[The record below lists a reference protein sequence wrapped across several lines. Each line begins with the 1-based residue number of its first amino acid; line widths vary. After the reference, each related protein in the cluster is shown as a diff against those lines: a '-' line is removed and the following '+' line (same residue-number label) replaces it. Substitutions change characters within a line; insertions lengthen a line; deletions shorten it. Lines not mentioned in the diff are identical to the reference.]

1 MKTLRIAS
9 FLPATEVRTYL
20 SDRSYGGG
28 YSGGRRSGGGGGY
41 GDRNR
46 PRRFRHS
53 PVKVGEQYD
62 VTIEA
67 ISNRGDSGV
76 AKIEGFVIF
85 VPGTKVDEK
94 IKVKIT
100 KVGNGYATGELA
112 QQTSD
117 QTSSENSEQAQEGSE
132 QAQEGIDEGE
142 ETEEETE
149 EKT

>member
-28 YSGGRRSGGGGGY
+28 YSGGRRSGGGY

-62 VTIEA
+62 VIIEA

-100 KVGNGYATGELA
+100 KVGNGYATAELA

-117 QTSSENSEQAQEGSE
+117 QTASESSEQQQEDTE
-132 QAQEGIDEGE
+132 EGE
-142 ETEEETE
+142 EIEEEE
-149 EKT
+149 EAEQKT

>member
-28 YSGGRRSGGGGGY
+28 YSGGRRSSGGGY

-53 PVKVGEQYD
+53 PVKIGEQYD

-94 IKVKIT
+94 LKVKIT
-100 KVGNGYATGELA
+100 KVGNGYATAELA

-117 QTSSENSEQAQEGSE
+117 QTSENSE

-149 EKT
+149 EKA

>member
-94 IKVKIT
+94 LKVKIT
-100 KVGNGYATGELA
+100 KVGNGYATAELA

-117 QTSSENSEQAQEGSE
+117 QTSSENSE

>member
-1 MKTLRIAS
+1 MVEDIV
-9 FLPATEVRTYL
+9 E
-20 SDRSYGGG
+20 
-28 YSGGRRSGGGGGY
+28 RRSSSGGY

-85 VPGTKVDEK
+85 VPGTKVDDK

-112 QQTSD
+112 QQA
-117 QTSSENSEQAQEGSE
+117 SEQTGSE
-132 QAQEGIDEGE
+132 DTEQQQDDTENTENTDGE
-142 ETEEETE
+142 EIEETE

>member
-1 MKTLRIAS
+1 MYS
-9 FLPATEVRTYL
+9 

-28 YSGGRRSGGGGGY
+28 GYGGGRRSTGY

-46 PRRFRHS
+46 QRRFRHS

-85 VPGTKVDEK
+85 VPETKVNEK
-94 IKVKIT
+94 VKVKIT
-100 KVGNGYATGELA
+100 KVGNGYATAELA
-112 QQTSD
+112 EQTNEQTRTES
-117 QTSSENSEQAQEGSE
+117 TSSNQENIQEGE
-132 QAQEGIDEGE
+132 MQEE
-142 ETEEETE
+142 
-149 EKT
+149 

>member
-1 MKTLRIAS
+1 MRIAS
-9 FLPATEVRTYL
+9 FIPATEVRTYL

-28 YSGGRRSGGGGGY
+28 YSGGGRRSGGGY

-100 KVGNGYATGELA
+100 KVGNGYATAELS

-117 QTSSENSEQAQEGSE
+117 QTASENSEQLQEGTK
-132 QAQEGIDEGE
+132 EGE
-142 ETEEETE
+142 EEGEEE
-149 EKT
+149 EKS

>member
-28 YSGGRRSGGGGGY
+28 YSGGRRSGGGY

-100 KVGNGYATGELA
+100 KVGNGYATAELA
-112 QQTSD
+112 QQTTD
-117 QTSSENSEQAQEGSE
+117 QSASENQEEAQE
-132 QAQEGIDEGE
+132 DTNEGE
-142 ETEEETE
+142 KIEEEEEEE

>member
-1 MKTLRIAS
+1 M
-9 FLPATEVRTYL
+9 
-20 SDRSYGGG
+20 
-28 YSGGRRSGGGGGY
+28 GY

-94 IKVKIT
+94 VKIKIT
-100 KVGNGYATGELA
+100 KVGNGYATAELA
-112 QQTSD
+112 GQTNEGIS
-117 QTSSENSEQAQEGSE
+117 TENTASEQENIQEGEAQEE
-132 QAQEGIDEGE
+132 Q
-142 ETEEETE
+142 
-149 EKT
+149 K

>member
-1 MKTLRIAS
+1 MRREYS
-9 FLPATEVRTYL
+9 

-28 YSGGRRSGGGGGY
+28 YGGGRRNTGY

-85 VPGTKVDEK
+85 VPGTKVDDK
-94 IKVKIT
+94 VKVKIT
-100 KVGNGYATGELA
+100 KVGNGYATAELA
-112 QQTSD
+112 DQSNEQATSED
-117 QTSSENSEQAQEGSE
+117 ASSNTENSQEG
-132 QAQEGIDEGE
+132 
-142 ETEEETE
+142 ETE
-149 EKT
+149 EKDQ

>member
-28 YSGGRRSGGGGGY
+28 YSGGRRSGGGY

-62 VTIEA
+62 VIIEA

-100 KVGNGYATGELA
+100 KVGNGYATAELA

-117 QTSSENSEQAQEGSE
+117 QTAPENSEQLQEDTE
-132 QAQEGIDEGE
+132 EGE
-142 ETEEETE
+142 EIEEGEEGEE

>member
-1 MKTLRIAS
+1 MKIAS
-9 FLPATEVRTYL
+9 FIPATELRMYS

-28 YSGGRRSGGGGGY
+28 YGGGRRNMGY

-94 IKVKIT
+94 VKVKIT
-100 KVGNGYATGELA
+100 KVGNGYATAELA
-112 QQTSD
+112 QQTNEQIPTESPASN
-117 QTSSENSEQAQEGSE
+117 QENIQEG
-132 QAQEGIDEGE
+132 EGEGEGE
-142 ETEEETE
+142 EQT
-149 EKT
+149 

>member
-1 MKTLRIAS
+1 MYS
-9 FLPATEVRTYL
+9 

-28 YSGGRRSGGGGGY
+28 YGGGRRNMGY

-94 IKVKIT
+94 VKVKIT
-100 KVGNGYATGELA
+100 KVGNGYATAELA
-112 QQTSD
+112 QQTNEQIPTESPASN
-117 QTSSENSEQAQEGSE
+117 QENTQEG
-132 QAQEGIDEGE
+132 EGEGE
-142 ETEEETE
+142 EQT
-149 EKT
+149 

>member
-100 KVGNGYATGELA
+100 KVGNGYATAELA

-117 QTSSENSEQAQEGSE
+117 QTSSENSEQAQEG
-132 QAQEGIDEGE
+132 IDEGE
-142 ETEEETE
+142 EIEEETE

>member
-9 FLPATEVRTYL
+9 FLPATEFRTYL

-28 YSGGRRSGGGGGY
+28 YSGGRRSGGGGY

-100 KVGNGYATGELA
+100 KVGNGYATAELA

-117 QTSSENSEQAQEGSE
+117 QTSSENSEQAQEGR
-132 QAQEGIDEGE
+132 DEGE
-142 ETEEETE
+142 EIEEESE

>member
-9 FLPATEVRTYL
+9 FIPATEVRTYL

-28 YSGGRRSGGGGGY
+28 YGGGGRRSGGGDGH
-41 GDRNR
+41 RNR

-100 KVGNGYATGELA
+100 KVGNGYATAELS

-117 QTSSENSEQAQEGSE
+117 QTASENSEQLQEGTE
-132 QAQEGIDEGE
+132 EGE
-142 ETEEETE
+142 EE
-149 EKT
+149 EKS

>member
-9 FLPATEVRTYL
+9 FLPATEFRTYL

-28 YSGGRRSGGGGGY
+28 YSGGRRGSGGY

-100 KVGNGYATGELA
+100 KVGNGYATAELA

-117 QTSSENSEQAQEGSE
+117 QTASENPEQAQE
-132 QAQEGIDEGE
+132 DTTEGE
-142 ETEEETE
+142 KIEEEEEEEE
-149 EKT
+149 EKK

>member
-1 MKTLRIAS
+1 MKIAS
-9 FLPATEVRTYL
+9 FLPATEHRIYS

-28 YSGGRRSGGGGGY
+28 YGGGRRNTGY

-46 PRRFRHS
+46 QPRRFRHS

-85 VPGTKVDEK
+85 VPGTKVDDKVK
-94 IKVKIT
+94 IKIT
-100 KVGNGYATGELA
+100 KVGNGYATAEL
-112 QQTSD
+112 SD
-117 QTSSENSEQAQEGSE
+117 QNNEQANSEDALSNTENAQEG
-132 QAQEGIDEGE
+132 
-142 ETEEETE
+142 ETE
-149 EKT
+149 EKDQ

>member
-28 YSGGRRSGGGGGY
+28 YSGGRRSGGGY

-100 KVGNGYATGELA
+100 KVGNGYATAELA

-117 QTSSENSEQAQEGSE
+117 QSASENQEQAQE
-132 QAQEGIDEGE
+132 DTNEGE
-142 ETEEETE
+142 KIEEEEEEE

>member
-1 MKTLRIAS
+1 MYDKIRIAS
-9 FLPATEVRTYL
+9 FIPATEVRIYL

-28 YSGGRRSGGGGGY
+28 YSGGRRSSSGGGY

-117 QTSSENSEQAQEGSE
+117 QTGSENTEQLQEDTKITE
-132 QAQEGIDEGE
+132 EGE
-142 ETEEETE
+142 ESEELE
-149 EKT
+149 EKS

>member
-9 FLPATEVRTYL
+9 FIPATDVRTYL

-28 YSGGRRSGGGGGY
+28 YSGGGRRSGGGY

-94 IKVKIT
+94 LKVKIT
-100 KVGNGYATGELA
+100 KVGNGYATAELA

-117 QTSSENSEQAQEGSE
+117 QTSSENSE

>member
-28 YSGGRRSGGGGGY
+28 YSGGRRSGGGY

-53 PVKVGEQYD
+53 PVKVGEEYD

-100 KVGNGYATGELA
+100 KVGNGYATAELT

-117 QTSSENSEQAQEGSE
+117 QTPSENSDQLEEGTQEQ
-132 QAQEGIDEGE
+132 EGE
-142 ETEEETE
+142 EIEEVEEE
-149 EKT
+149 EKA

>member
-1 MKTLRIAS
+1 LTKLRIAS
-9 FLPATEVRTYL
+9 FIPATEVRTYL
-20 SDRSYGGG
+20 SDRSYSGG
-28 YSGGRRSGGGGGY
+28 YSGGRRSSSGGGY

-112 QQTSD
+112 QQTSE
-117 QTSSENSEQAQEGSE
+117 QTGSENTEQVQEDTK
-132 QAQEGIDEGE
+132 I
-142 ETEEETE
+142 TEEGQNPEELE
-149 EKT
+149 EKS

>member
-1 MKTLRIAS
+1 MTKLRIAS
-9 FLPATEVRTYL
+9 FIPATEVRTYL

-28 YSGGRRSGGGGGY
+28 YSGGRRNSSGGGY

-112 QQTSD
+112 QQSSD
-117 QTSSENSEQAQEGSE
+117 QTDSENTEQPQEDTKITE
-132 QAQEGIDEGE
+132 EGE
-142 ETEEETE
+142 ESEELE
-149 EKT
+149 EKS

>member
-1 MKTLRIAS
+1 MKIAS
-9 FLPATEVRTYL
+9 FIPTTGRVTYS

-28 YSGGRRSGGGGGY
+28 YGGGRRNTGYGNTGY

-94 IKVKIT
+94 VKVKIT
-100 KVGNGYATGELA
+100 KVGNGYATAELA
-112 QQTSD
+112 EQSTSES
-117 QTSSENSEQAQEGSE
+117 TSENTSENTESNQDNTQEG
-132 QAQEGIDEGE
+132 EGV
-142 ETEEETE
+142 EEEQT
-149 EKT
+149 

>member
-9 FLPATEVRTYL
+9 FLPAAEVRTYL

-28 YSGGRRSGGGGGY
+28 YSGGRRGSGGY

-100 KVGNGYATGELA
+100 KVGNGYATAELA

-117 QTSSENSEQAQEGSE
+117 QTASENPEQAQE
-132 QAQEGIDEGE
+132 DTNEGE
-142 ETEEETE
+142 KIEEEEEE

>member
-28 YSGGRRSGGGGGY
+28 YSGGRRSGGGGY

-100 KVGNGYATGELA
+100 KVGNGYATAELA

-117 QTSSENSEQAQEGSE
+117 QTASENPEQAQE
-132 QAQEGIDEGE
+132 DTNEGE
-142 ETEEETE
+142 KIEEEEEEEEE

>member
-9 FLPATEVRTYL
+9 FLPATEFRTYL

-28 YSGGRRSGGGGGY
+28 YSGGRRSGGGGY

-100 KVGNGYATGELA
+100 KVGNGYATAELA

-117 QTSSENSEQAQEGSE
+117 QTSSENSEQAQEG
-132 QAQEGIDEGE
+132 IDEGE
-142 ETEEETE
+142 ETEETEETE

>member
-9 FLPATEVRTYL
+9 FIPATEVRTYL

-28 YSGGRRSGGGGGY
+28 YSGGGRRSGGGY

-100 KVGNGYATGELA
+100 KVGNGYATAELA

-117 QTSSENSEQAQEGSE
+117 QTASENSEQLQEATE
-132 QAQEGIDEGE
+132 EGE
-142 ETEEETE
+142 EEGEEE
-149 EKT
+149 KS

>member
-9 FLPATEVRTYL
+9 FIPATEVRTYL

-28 YSGGRRSGGGGGY
+28 YSGGRRSGGGY

-100 KVGNGYATGELA
+100 KVGNGYATAELA

-117 QTSSENSEQAQEGSE
+117 QTAPENSEQLQEDRE
-132 QAQEGIDEGE
+132 EGE
-142 ETEEETE
+142 EIEEGEEGEE

>member
-1 MKTLRIAS
+1 MYS
-9 FLPATEVRTYL
+9 

-28 YSGGRRSGGGGGY
+28 GYGGGRRGMGY

-46 PRRFRHS
+46 QRRFRHS

-85 VPGTKVDEK
+85 VPETKVNEK
-94 IKVKIT
+94 VKVKIT
-100 KVGNGYATGELA
+100 KVGNGYATAELVK
-112 QQTSD
+112 QTNE
-117 QTSSENSEQAQEGSE
+117 QTPTENTASNQEDRQEGEMQEE
-132 QAQEGIDEGE
+132 QS
-142 ETEEETE
+142 
-149 EKT
+149 

>member
-1 MKTLRIAS
+1 MKIAS
-9 FLPATEVRTYL
+9 ILPATEHRIYS

-28 YSGGRRSGGGGGY
+28 YGGGRRNTGY

-46 PRRFRHS
+46 QPRRFRHS

-94 IKVKIT
+94 VKIKIT
-100 KVGNGYATGELA
+100 KVGNGYATAELA
-112 QQTSD
+112 DQSSNEQATSED
-117 QTSSENSEQAQEGSE
+117 ASSDTENSQEG
-132 QAQEGIDEGE
+132 
-142 ETEEETE
+142 ETE
-149 EKT
+149 EKDQ

>member
-28 YSGGRRSGGGGGY
+28 YSGGRRSSGGY

-100 KVGNGYATGELA
+100 KVGNGYATAELA

-117 QTSSENSEQAQEGSE
+117 QSASENQEQAQE
-132 QAQEGIDEGE
+132 DTNEGE
-142 ETEEETE
+142 KIEGEQEEEQQEE

>member
-1 MKTLRIAS
+1 MYS
-9 FLPATEVRTYL
+9 

-28 YSGGRRSGGGGGY
+28 YGGGRRNTGYGNTGY

-53 PVKVGEQYD
+53 PVKVGEKYD

-94 IKVKIT
+94 LKVKIT
-100 KVGNGYATGELA
+100 KVGNGYATAELA

-117 QTSSENSEQAQEGSE
+117 QTASENSEQSQEDTNKGEEIIEEEEEEAQEK
-132 QAQEGIDEGE
+132 A
-142 ETEEETE
+142 
-149 EKT
+149 

>member
-100 KVGNGYATGELA
+100 KVGNGYATAELA

-117 QTSSENSEQAQEGSE
+117 QPDQTASENLEQAPED
-132 QAQEGIDEGE
+132 IDEGE
-142 ETEEETE
+142 GVEEETQ

>member
-1 MKTLRIAS
+1 MTKLRIAS
-9 FLPATEVRTYL
+9 FIPATEVRTYL

-28 YSGGRRSGGGGGY
+28 YSGGRRSSSGGGY

-85 VPGTKVDEK
+85 IPGTKVDEK

-100 KVGNGYATGELA
+100 KIGNGYATGELA

-117 QTSSENSEQAQEGSE
+117 QTGSENTEQLQEDTTITE
-132 QAQEGIDEGE
+132 EGE
-142 ETEEETE
+142 ESEEIEEE
-149 EKT
+149 KS

>member
-1 MKTLRIAS
+1 MKIAS
-9 FLPATEVRTYL
+9 FVPATGLRMYS

-28 YSGGRRSGGGGGY
+28 YGGGRRNTGYGNTGY

-53 PVKVGEQYD
+53 PVKVGEKYD

-67 ISNRGDSGV
+67 IRNRGDSGV

-94 IKVKIT
+94 VKVKIT
-100 KVGNGYATGELA
+100 KVGNGYATAELA
-112 QQTSD
+112 EQQATEQTTEQQTS
-117 QTSSENSEQAQEGSE
+117 ENTESNQDNTQEGEQA
-132 QAQEGIDEGE
+132 
-142 ETEEETE
+142 EEEQI
-149 EKT
+149 

>member
-1 MKTLRIAS
+1 MTKLRIAS
-9 FLPATEVRTYL
+9 FIPATEVRTYL

-28 YSGGRRSGGGGGY
+28 YSGGRRNSSGGGY

-117 QTSSENSEQAQEGSE
+117 QTVSENTEQLQEDTKITE
-132 QAQEGIDEGE
+132 EGE
-142 ETEEETE
+142 ESEELE
-149 EKT
+149 EKS

>member
-1 MKTLRIAS
+1 MIRVYS
-9 FLPATEVRTYL
+9 

-28 YSGGRRSGGGGGY
+28 YGGGRRNTGY

-85 VPGTKVDEK
+85 VPGTKVNDK
-94 IKVKIT
+94 VKVKIN
-100 KVGNGYATGELA
+100 KVGNGYATAELA
-112 QQTSD
+112 EQTNE
-117 QTSSENSEQAQEGSE
+117 QVTTSSIQSNEENNLSE
-132 QAQEGIDEGE
+132 EGE
-142 ETEEETE
+142 GEKREEQI
-149 EKT
+149 